1 MRSRRVRRR
10 TYARRKF
17 KRHMRRRK
25 RTKKRRGGSDYKRL
39 ETQTVREKNEQLQTE
54 LRACMKHRRALTL
67 ILDAKSDER
76 LQYENNA
83 LYQEKMDAEF
93 HAYNAIVLKE
103 LYAQE
108 LVKAG
113 IPLPEA

>member
-1 MRSRRVRRR
+1 MRPGTRRC
-10 TYARRKF
+10 K
-17 KRHMRRRK
+17 RRRK
-25 RTKKRRGGSDYKRL
+25 KGVAGSADALRFIGMQ
-39 ETQTVREKNEQLQTE
+39 ETAELQREIDRMDGQV
-54 LRACMKHRRALTL
+54 
-67 ILDAKSDER
+67 ER

-83 LYQEKMDAEF
+83 LYQEKIDAEF

-113 IPLPEA
+113 IPLPEVEPA